1 MVEFFNQ
8 LLDIYGMFV
17 KFIFEFD
24 MGNGIT
30 LGYAALG
37 LLLIAT
43 IFVFIIGRLKR
54 SR

>member
-1 MVEFFNQ
+1 MEQFFSD
-8 LLDIYGMFV
+8 LLDIYGMFID
-17 KFIFEFD
+17 FIFSFD

-43 IFVFIIGRLKR
+43 IFVFVLGRLKR

>member
-1 MVEFFNQ
+1 MVQFFND

-17 KFIFEFD
+17 DFIFEFD

-30 LGYAALG
+30 LGYAIVG
-37 LLLIAT
+37 LLLIAI
-43 IFVFIIGRLKR
+43 IFTFIIGRLKR